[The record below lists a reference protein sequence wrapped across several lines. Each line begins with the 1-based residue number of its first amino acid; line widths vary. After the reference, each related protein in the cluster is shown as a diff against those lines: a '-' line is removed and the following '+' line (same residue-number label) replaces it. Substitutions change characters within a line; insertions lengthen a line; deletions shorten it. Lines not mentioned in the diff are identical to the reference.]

1 MKPSLPDIGSTVTAI
16 CGCIGIVLSLHGNA
30 VHVQVRD
37 PCPGPDHPG
46 TPVTS
51 SIVEHFTP
59 DEILPATVQLALYDP
74 QPTITEM
81 EHAA

>member
-16 CGCIGIVLSLHGNA
+16 CGCIGEVLSRHGGG
-30 VHVQVRD
+30 VHVRILD
-37 PCPGPDHPG
+37 PCSGPDHPS

-51 SIVEHFTP
+51 STIEHFTP
-59 DEILPATVQLALYDP
+59 DEIRTTVQLALDLP
-74 QPTITEM
+74 PSIEM